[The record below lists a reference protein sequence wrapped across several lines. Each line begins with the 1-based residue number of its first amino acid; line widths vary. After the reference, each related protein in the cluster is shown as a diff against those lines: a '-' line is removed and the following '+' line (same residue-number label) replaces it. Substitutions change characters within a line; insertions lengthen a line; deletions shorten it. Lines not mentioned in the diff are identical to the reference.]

1 MTKYILVAENGQILC
16 SSRWFKSYKPVP
28 PEKIWPFPFGRK
40 AMVFRTTEE
49 AAAIQHN
56 LTGYSYYDL
65 AQWQGPWWK
74 GRLKKVKIPKRS
86 RVIRNT

>member
-1 MTKYILVAENGQILC
+1 
-16 SSRWFKSYKPVP
+16 
-28 PEKIWPFPFGRK
+28 
-40 AMVFRTTEE
+40 MVFRTTEE